1 MSPTGMT
8 EQDRERLAARLRM
21 EQQVRFFGIAKDAY
35 TAAGVNSATWAR
47 AVAGQTITPRKQ
59 IQIVVKLWPDTQGD
73 WTRIPDLPSSA
84 PSSAETRLGR
94 EIEVLREAVRAARE
108 AGRTTDEMRRVVEEA
123 G

>member
-8 EQDRERLAARLRM
+8 EEDRERLAARLRM

-59 IQIVVKLWPDTQGD
+59 IQIVVKLWPETQGD
-73 WTRIPDLPSSA
+73 WTKIPDLDGRGGDS
-84 PSSAETRLGR
+84 RLGR
-94 EIEVLREAVRAARE
+94 EIEELREAVRAARE
-108 AGRTTDEMRRVVEEA
+108 AGRTPDEIRHAVEEEA